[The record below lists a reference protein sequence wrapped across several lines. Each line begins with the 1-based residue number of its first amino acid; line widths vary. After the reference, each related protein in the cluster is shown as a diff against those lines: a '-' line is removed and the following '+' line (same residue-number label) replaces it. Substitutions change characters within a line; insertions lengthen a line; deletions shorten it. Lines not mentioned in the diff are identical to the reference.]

1 MTMFPTVS
9 EMNDVDLGGSF
20 VFYLLCC
27 CSNREL
33 LKK

>member
-1 MTMFPTVS
+1 MTEVIKMTMCPTVS

-27 CSNREL
+27 C
-33 LKK
+33 